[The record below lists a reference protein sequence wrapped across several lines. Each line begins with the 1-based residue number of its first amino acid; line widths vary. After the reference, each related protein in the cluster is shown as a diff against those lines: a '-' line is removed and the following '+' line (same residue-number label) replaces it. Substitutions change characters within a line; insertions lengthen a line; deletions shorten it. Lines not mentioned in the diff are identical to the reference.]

1 MFNFLAPIFVTATI
15 CLTIYKLFELFVR
28 RKERNTFIEKLSEI
42 PVQNLSGFSGR
53 LPLPSR
59 YVMEFC
65 CPSYRTFTL
74 GYRGWSL
81 SGIFYCRRKCLHQRC
96 GFGEGE
102 TSYIYQYGRRVFAY
116 YLRFFRTFFRGACVG
131 CVFFDRTVGSTSEG
145 RPEYLRKYVGRVDIP
160 VCVWDGIQISLN
172 LRLQHKFF
180 REIRG

>member
-53 LPLPSR
+53 LPLPYGVGTSWNFVALR
-59 YVMEFC
+59 IGLLLLGIGVGLLVGYFIADVNV
-65 CPSYRTFTL
+65 YTNDVVLARAKHRT
-74 GYRGWSL
+74 
-81 SGIFYCRRKCLHQRC
+81 
-96 GFGEGE
+96 
-102 TSYIYQYGRRVFAY
+102 YINMVFAY

-172 LRLQHKFF
+172 LRLQHKFL
-180 REIRG
+180 GK